1 MPRGSAKA
9 PSVPAAERAA
19 GPGDR
24 LARVHRADRIRDWVA
39 VALVVLG
46 VAVYGTAQRGMG
58 AVARDRTLTTVEAS
72 ARGEWKMVQWN
83 RYERMSRAGVVLVAA
98 GAIAGIWS
106 FTRHAARRARTADA
120 P

>member
-1 MPRGSAKA
+1 M
-9 PSVPAAERAA
+9 PAAERAA

-58 AVARDRTLTTVEAS
+58 AVARDRTPTTAEAS

-83 RYERMSRAGVVLVAA
+83 RYQRMSRAGILLVAA
-98 GAIAGIWS
+98 GAAVGIWS
-106 FTRHAARRARTADA
+106 FTRHAARRARA
-120 P
+120 PHAS